1 MRSYLSPI
9 HAIRIRFESGIVGSG
24 FLLKETLQ
32 HGRPFKRTLRE
43 KKKKSHGK
51 TRVVAEKILAQK
63 PREKSSPLNPIPIQ
77 RRCAHVLS
85 IAAVLNQPLT
95 RAPTRTPCGEA
106 GSEDSWL
113 RLLSGSNQSC
123 LEDRPNRT
131 TT

>member
-1 MRSYLSPI
+1 MASHSSDLER
-9 HAIRIRFESGIVGSG
+9 ESHG
-24 FLLKETLQ
+24 FLE
-32 HGRPFKRTLRE
+32 RENAERNSRE
-43 KKKKSHGK
+43 K
-51 TRVVAEKILAQK
+51 E
-63 PREKSSPLNPIPIQ
+63 REKSSPAIPILNQ
-77 RRCAHVLS
+77 RRCAHVLR

-123 LEDRPNRT
+123 SEDRPNRT